1 MSRTE
6 NALFEITP
14 EVLLKAYSVGI
25 FPMAES
31 ADDPELF
38 WVEPKMRGVLPL
50 DAFHIPK
57 SLRKA
62 MRKNPFEVTIDTNFN
77 EVVEA
82 CAAPAP
88 NRESTW
94 INEQIRRLY
103 KGLFDMGHCHS
114 VECWEDG
121 ELVGGL
127 YGVSLGGAFFGESMF
142 SRKTNASKIALVHL
156 AHRLNTGGFMLLDTQ
171 FTTQHLERFG
181 VLEIPKE
188 EYSVILEEAVGI
200 KADFNPYEGGGTSDS
215 ILQSFSQIS

>member
-50 DAFHIPK
+50 DTFHIPK
-57 SLRKA
+57 SLQKA
-62 MRKNPFEVTIDTNFN
+62 MRKNPFEVKIDTSFN

-88 NRESTW
+88 NRDSTW
-94 INEQIRRLY
+94 INQQIRRLY
-103 KGLFDMGHCHS
+103 KGLFELGHCHS

-127 YGVSLGGAFFGESMF
+127 YGVRLGGAFFGESMF

-156 AHRLNTGGFMLLDTQ
+156 VHRLKMGGFVLLDTQ

-181 VLEIPKE
+181 ALEIPKE
-188 EYSVILEEAVGI
+188 EYSALLEEALGVE
-200 KADFNPYEGGGTSDS
+200 ADFNPYEGGGTSDS